1 MTFLMQRKQL
11 ESIMITIQIQDI
23 NKNWVSVQ
31 FNVMNQPQVIM
42 TRMQETQRS
51 YPGKR
56 VRAIDDAGRL
66 VDLLE

>member
-1 MTFLMQRKQL
+1 
-11 ESIMITIQIQDI
+11 MITIQIQDI

-31 FNVMNQPQVIM
+31 FNVMNESQVIT
-42 TRMQETQRS
+42 TRMREAQRA

-56 VRAIDDAGRL
+56 VRAVDQSGRL